1 MNHVGRVA
9 LPAVL
14 CAAALLT
21 APASLLAQA
30 KPVGWTTTAN
40 LTTVATEG
48 NTQSF
53 SLGGK
58 LRLERNWLRTMFF
71 IDGSAIR
78 QDATDKKVF
87 AIGPPP
93 PAGATGFEPCVSPC
107 QVQDQSVRNTKAENY
122 NVESGVERR
131 VTERFFYTVNGGYKR
146 DLFSG
151 IETLASGRAGAG
163 YYWSDRSAQEL
174 KLAIDATYNHQEE
187 QVKDPAKKDNFV
199 GGRFQGDYSVKFGD
213 TKQSVFTT
221 KLAVDEDFQVTQD
234 WRLTSDN
241 ALTVSMTRRFAL
253 QVGGKIDYRNM
264 PALQQ
269 IPLFVDRPGGV
280 QNGQVT
286 TPFKKTDA
294 TVTVSL
300 VVNWGPQGPAGA
312 RPTP

>member
-1 MNHVGRVA
+1 MRIAARGAVPIVVFA
-9 LPAVL
+9 AAVL
-14 CAAALLT
+14 A

-40 LTTVATEG
+40 VSFVATGG
-48 NTQSF
+48 NTEAF
-53 SLGGK
+53 SLGAK
-58 LRLERNWLRTMFF
+58 LRTERNWLRTMFF

-78 QDATDKKVF
+78 QDAADRSVYAVGSPTSFTVTD
-87 AIGPPP
+87 
-93 PAGATGFEPCVSPC
+93 T
-107 QVQDQSVRNTKAENY
+107 QTLNTKAENY
-122 NVESGVERR
+122 NVDTGVERR

-151 IETLASGRAGAG
+151 LRTLVSGRAGVG

-213 TKQSVFTT
+213 TKQSSFTT

-294 TVTVSL
+294 TLTVSL